1 MVQCENMPRN
11 KQKIVESGK
20 ADGKLDKKSKKIKK
34 KKSRKFKKPNE
45 FTAKLPQN
53 AEDFSCNWK
62 KLLNTLE
69 KEPKKEV
76 QAKKKKIVKRP
87 KKVVENVEKKPEIW
101 FDDVDTEL
109 LDLEDRPTTFDKE
122 APKKGLVKEKSFK
135 GLTKLLAMDCEMV
148 GVGFGGKD
156 SILARVSIVNHFG
169 NCVYDKY
176 VKPTEKVTDYR
187 TKVSGIRPE
196 DIKDGEDFKLVQKEV
211 SDMLKDR
218 VLVGHSI
225 KHDLKVLFLD
235 HPKKMIRDTSLY
247 KPFRAAFGGK
257 TPSLKNLTSR
267 MLGVAVQ
274 VRVI

>member
-1 MVQCENMPRN
+1 M
-11 KQKIVESGK
+11 
-20 ADGKLDKKSKKIKK
+20 
-34 KKSRKFKKPNE
+34 
-45 FTAKLPQN
+45 
-53 AEDFSCNWK
+53 
-62 KLLNTLE
+62 E

-109 LDLEDRPTTFDKE
+109 LDLEDRPQTFDKE

-196 DIKDGEDFKLVQKEV
+196 DIKDGDDFKLVQKEV